1 MGKQP
6 TIGRSPKQLNMLLAI
21 EGGSTK
27 ATINLSSNAPSDSEL
42 RERIFE
48 QLKLSGLTRNS
59 AS

>member
-6 TIGRSPKQLNMLLAI
+6 TIGRSPKQLNMLLSI
-21 EGGSTK
+21 EGGNAKPS
-27 ATINLSSNAPSDSEL
+27 ISLSKKAPSDSEL

-48 QLKLSGLTRNS
+48 QLKLSGLTRNP

>member
-6 TIGRSPKQLNMLLAI
+6 TIGRRPKQLNMLLSI
-21 EGGSTK
+21 EGGNVK
-27 ATINLSSNAPSDSEL
+27 PPINLSNNAPSDSEL

-48 QLKLSGLTRNS
+48 QLKLSGLTRNP